1 MPMTPNQF
9 KRYQAQTEALRA
21 WHESQRRHWYAK
33 AQAAMLNA
41 GLFARGPADC
51 IEHGPPQA
59 ARFARIGRRHAIRL
73 RSIPHQRLG
82 IL

>member
-1 MPMTPNQF
+1 MPMTRKQF
-9 KRYQAQTEALRA
+9 KLHQAQTEATRE
-21 WHESQRRHWYAK
+21 WHDSQRRHWYAK

-51 IEHGPPQA
+51 IEHGPAQA
-59 ARFARIGRRHAIRL
+59 VRFASIGRRHATL
-73 RSIPHQRLG
+73 ARSIPRQRLG

>member
-1 MPMTPNQF
+1 MPMNRKEF
-9 KRYQAQTEALRA
+9 NAYQDRNRALRE
-21 WHESQRRHWYAK
+21 WHDSQRRHWYAK

-51 IEHGPPQA
+51 IEHGPAQA
-59 ARFARIGRRHAIRL
+59 VRFASIGRRHATL
-73 RSIPHQRLG
+73 ARSIPRQRLG